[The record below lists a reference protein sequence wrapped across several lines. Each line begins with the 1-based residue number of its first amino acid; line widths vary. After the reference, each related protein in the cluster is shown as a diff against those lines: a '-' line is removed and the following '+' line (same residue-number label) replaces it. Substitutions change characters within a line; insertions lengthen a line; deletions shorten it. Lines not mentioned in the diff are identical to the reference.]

1 MKLEYND
8 KKLWCI
14 DFLILLIIVW
24 VLILWVYLSFDF
36 YTAPTIQEAPWYCL
50 MLSR

>member
-1 MKLEYND
+1 MKLEYNN

-24 VLILWVYLSFDF
+24 VLILWVYLSIDC

>member
-8 KKLWCI
+8 EKFWCI

-24 VLILWVYLSFDF
+24 GLILWVYLSIDC

>member
-8 KKLWCI
+8 EKLWCI
-14 DFLILLIIVW
+14 DFLILLITVW
-24 VLILWVYLSFDF
+24 LLILRVYLSYDC

-50 MLSR
+50 MLRW

>member
-8 KKLWCI
+8 KKIWCI
-14 DFLILLIIVW
+14 DWLILLIGVW
-24 VLILWVYLSFDF
+24 VIILSAFLTIDC
-36 YTAPTIQEAPWYCL
+36 YTRPTIQDAPWYCL